1 MGNRDMAKEKPQT
14 RRIGTILL
22 LVLVVVSALLVIAEV
37 SSNVINEVASYTQP
51 VATTSTPLS
60 SQVHGE
66 PTPTLFEMNP
76 LE

>member
-1 MGNRDMAKEKPQT
+1 MAKEKPET
-14 RRIGTILL
+14 HRIGAILL

-37 SSNVINEVASYTQP
+37 SNNVINEVASYAQP
-51 VATTSTPLS
+51 VAITSTHLS
-60 SQVHGE
+60 SQTLGE